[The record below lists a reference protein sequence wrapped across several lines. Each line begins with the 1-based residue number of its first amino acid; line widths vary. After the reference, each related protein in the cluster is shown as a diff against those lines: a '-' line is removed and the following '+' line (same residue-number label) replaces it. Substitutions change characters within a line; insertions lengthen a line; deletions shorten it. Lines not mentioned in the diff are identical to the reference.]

1 MKLKFINQIR
11 RRDTWKFN
19 NSLLT
24 DTQFVNKEKL
34 NINEVITEYEYDP
47 DMDLENHD
55 KTFRIDSH
63 LLWEIIKMKIRVT
76 AISCS
81 SYKMIKMKNQKYYII
96 YLLTVTPS

>member
-47 DMDLENHD
+47 DMDLQNHD
-55 KTFRIDSH
+55 KTFRGCNTQVKKDFHGEVQMQNKGDQIIFVFLQIQDH
-63 LLWEIIKMKIRVT
+63 LL
-76 AISCS
+76 
-81 SYKMIKMKNQKYYII
+81 
-96 YLLTVTPS
+96 